1 MFLES
6 SLELV
11 PGALQSHPEVLRSAR
26 RYEIPPSRMILDKSL
41 HYKAMEG
48 LEKKWKRGRPDILHT
63 SLLVITDTHLFNLG
77 LLDVYFHLL
86 DGRVFKV
93 SSETRL
99 PRHLERF
106 KGVMASLLKNNQVP
120 PGSPKPLIYKVAD
133 SLSELLSN
141 ENSKLILLWE
151 KGEPATLK
159 EIVDDALKINSFIGI
174 GAFPQG
180 DFEEE
185 TLKAASQKYSIIGV
199 GQLKAWGVAAR
210 LLCSIE
216 EALGPRVS

>member
-1 MFLES
+1 M
-6 SLELV
+6 V
-11 PGALQSHPEVLRSAR
+11 
-26 RYEIPPSRMILDKSL
+26 LDKSL
-41 HYKAMEG
+41 HYKAMES
-48 LEKKWKRGRPDILHT
+48 LDKKWKRGRPDILHT
-63 SLLVITDTHLFNLG
+63 SLLVITDTPLFNLG

-106 KGVMASLLKNNQVP
+106 KGVMAGLLKNNQVP
-120 PGSPKPLIYKVAD
+120 PSSPKPLIYKVAD
-133 SLSELLSN
+133 SLPEFLSR
-141 ENSKLILLWE
+141 EDSRLILLWE
-151 KGEPATLK
+151 KGEPVTLK
-159 EIVDDALKINSFIGI
+159 QVVEEALKVNSFIGV

-185 TLKAASQKYSIIGV
+185 TLKIAHQKYSIKGV
-199 GQLKAWGVAAR
+199 GQLKTWGVAAR

-216 EALGPRVS
+216 EVLKPQVP